1 MSQMEYQVLLVS
13 LAGGLAAL
21 VILGIFLLIAI
32 RMLQGGRKR
41 KDEVLK
47 QESKMIQE
55 MYQGLQRME
64 HRIEALETLLYEPRP
79 GKESRHD

>member
-41 KDEVLK
+41 KDGVLE
-47 QESKMIQE
+47 QESKLIQE

-64 HRIEALETLLYEPRP
+64 NRIEALETLLYEPRP
-79 GKESRHD
+79 GKGNRHD